1 MAQELTCPLHGPYP
15 ASYGSC
21 PRCAKLSGARPQD
34 PGPIGASDD
43 DMPTDY
49 FSGPVRASFQLGNNL
64 DESPTVLPGRGGG
77 SGRILDMDEQET
89 NLGLRDKVRD
99 DVTELDIQ
107 DTGPQAIFWVKDG
120 KRRGKIY
127 PLKDE
132 TIIGRKSADLVV
144 DDPKVSTV
152 HAKIVL
158 ENGEY
163 VLIDFKSKNGTSVNG
178 ERIRAET
185 TLKEN
190 DTIKIGDVVFVIK
203 ILGS

>member
-15 ASYGSC
+15 ASYGTC

-49 FSGPVRASFQLGNNL
+49 FSGPVMGSFQAGNYM
-64 DESPTVLPGRGGG
+64 DESPTILPGGASG
-77 SGRILDMDEQET
+77 SRRILDMDEQET
-89 NLGLRDKVRD
+89 NLGFHKHSD
-99 DVTELDIQ
+99 DVTELDVP
-107 DTGPQAIFWVKDG
+107 DVGSQAILWVKEG
-120 KRRGKIY
+120 RKRGRIY

-132 TIIGRKSADLVV
+132 SIIGRKNADLVV
-144 DDPKVSTV
+144 DDPKVSTT

-158 ENGEY
+158 ENGAY
-163 VLIDFKSKNGTSVNG
+163 VLIDFKSKNGTYVNG

-190 DTIKIGDVVFVIK
+190 DTVKIGDVVFVIK
-203 ILGS
+203 ILDS

>member
-15 ASYGSC
+15 VSYGTC

-49 FSGPVRASFQLGNNL
+49 FSGPVMGSFQGGNNM
-64 DESPTVLPGRGGG
+64 DESPTILPGGG
-77 SGRILDMDEQET
+77 SSSRRILDMDEQET
-89 NLGLRDKVRD
+89 NLGFQKHSD
-99 DVTELDIQ
+99 DVTELDVP
-107 DTGPQAIFWVKDG
+107 DVGPQAILWVKEG
-120 KRRGKIY
+120 RKRGRIY

-132 TIIGRKSADLVV
+132 SIIGRKNADLVV
-144 DDPKVSTV
+144 DDPKVSTT

-158 ENGEY
+158 ENGTY
-163 VLIDFKSKNGTSVNG
+163 ILIDFKSKNGTFVNG

-203 ILGS
+203 ILDN